1 MKRIASL
8 VLVFALTCAAAP
20 HHGKH
25 VGKQVL
31 PIALVLNGTR
41 LAVNPPPVFYQDHL
55 LVPVRRILT
64 SLGLSFEKEG
74 RYVRT
79 YAGAKT
85 IQLVIGSRI
94 AQVDNAPVELDAMP
108 VEIKNVLYAPL
119 RFFTQALSAQAIYN
133 RQTNSVEIISTL
145 VGRSGTG
152 IVNNINGEVQLL
164 GTITKVDMDSD
175 PPSITL
181 TNNASVRTVSVTPDV
196 AVLVQDVNTGTSNP
210 GDLADLHTGDYAHVY
225 LTREGAAKRV
235 VDAFGSRTGSIAAIA
250 SDQIVLDDGHVIVP
264 SRTTTITLNGSDAG
278 VEQLAVG
285 DRVMVRYNIDSSE
298 PLQILATRSST
309 GSPPPQTG
317 VTISSIDVSPD
328 TPVRAGESLDVTM
341 RGTPGGLAGYDIGPY
356 VRNLTLTEEAPGV
369 YHGTYVV
376 RNGQNFAG
384 APILGRLNVRGA
396 DAPQAVSQTTV
407 TVSTEPPGIVD
418 FAPDDGAT
426 VNNSRPSIYA
436 TFAAGAAAGINP
448 SSSHIKV
455 NGHDVTSSAVRTGRF
470 IDYTPGIDYAPGP
483 VHVTVSVSD
492 LAGNTA
498 TKSWTFFIRHSGLAC
513 APPNCVGAPN
523 TSWRLDATANMSA
536 PRGRRN
542 GDHL

>member
-1 MKRIASL
+1 MRRIAALAFVLL
-8 VLVFALTCAAAP
+8 VAAGAAP
-20 HHGKH
+20 RHVKH

-41 LAVNPPPVFYQDHL
+41 LAVNPPPVFYRDHL
-55 LVPVRRILT
+55 LVPVRRILMA
-64 SLGLSFEKEG
+64 LGLSFEKQG

-119 RFFTQALSAQAIYN
+119 RFFTEALSAQAIYN

-152 IVNNINGEVQLL
+152 IVNNVNGEVQLL
-164 GTITKVDMDSD
+164 GTITRVDMDSD

-181 TNNASVRTVSVTPDV
+181 THNASVRTVSVTPDV
-196 AVLVQDVNTGTSNP
+196 AVLVQDVNTGTSNA
-210 GDLADLHTGDYAHVY
+210 GDLTDLHTGDYAHLY
-225 LTREGAAKRV
+225 LNKEGAAKRV
-235 VDAFGSRTGSIAAIA
+235 VDAFGSRAGSIAAIA
-250 SDQIVLDDGHVIVP
+250 SDQIVLEDGHVIVP
-264 SRTTTITLNGSDAG
+264 SKATTITLNGSDAG
-278 VEQLAVG
+278 VGQLAVG

-298 PLQILATRSST
+298 PLQILATRSSS
-309 GSPPPQTG
+309 GSPQPQTG
-317 VTISSIDVSPD
+317 VTISSIDVVPD
-328 TPVRAGESLDVTM
+328 TPLRAGQSIDVTM

-356 VRNLTLTEEAPGV
+356 VRNLTLAEDSPGI

-376 RNGQNFAG
+376 RNGQNFTD
-384 APILGRLNVRGA
+384 APILGRLNVHGA
-396 DAPQAVSQTTV
+396 DAPQGVSKTTV

-418 FAPDDGAT
+418 FAPDDGSD

-436 TFAAGAAAGINP
+436 TFVGSVAGVNP
-448 SSSHIKV
+448 SSARIRV
-455 NGHDVTSSAVRTGRF
+455 NGHDVTSSAVRTTRF
-470 IDYTPGIDYAPGP
+470 IDYTPGIDYAAGP
-483 VHVTVSVSD
+483 VRVTVSVSD

-498 TKSWTFFIRHSGLAC
+498 TKSWTFFIR
-513 APPNCVGAPN
+513 
-523 TSWRLDATANMSA
+523 
-536 PRGRRN
+536 RGSQ
-542 GDHL
+542 